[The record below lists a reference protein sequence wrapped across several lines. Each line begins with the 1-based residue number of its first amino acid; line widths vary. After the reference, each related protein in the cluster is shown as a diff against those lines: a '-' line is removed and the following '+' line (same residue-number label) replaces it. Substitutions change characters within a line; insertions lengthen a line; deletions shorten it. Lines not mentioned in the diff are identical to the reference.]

1 MELSAVGESVFAAES
16 ITKRRIRRVKRY
28 SPAYALRPLRSHGL
42 LFPLCCASSC
52 LCSSNVSGSR
62 VHLNNQSTDPFA
74 GSLGIS
80 GEMEGLVSKVSTGQA
95 TGYRQRSCLVDPTTA
110 ASRTVAYSF
119 LRIVVNPLRCLTL
132 PSV

>member
-28 SPAYALRPLRSHGL
+28 SPAYALRPHGL
-42 LFPLCCASSC
+42 LFPLRCASSC

-62 VHLNNQSTDPFA
+62 VHLNNQSTDHFA

-80 GEMEGLVSKVSTGQA
+80 GEMEGLVSKVSTG
-95 TGYRQRSCLVDPTTA
+95 YRLQTALLPGRSDNCSVL
-110 ASRTVAYSF
+110 RTVVYYYF
-119 LRIVVNPLRCLTL
+119 YT
-132 PSV
+132 